1 MCISNIIIAFNF
13 KEKKA
18 LTCAIVTLDSN
29 KILDSDKNFQ
39 KFCSDTFQKKSLQEW
54 VPNDSKWSET
64 SRKRIVRMKIFLK
77 KL

>member
-29 KILDSDKNFQ
+29 KILDSKIFKNSAVTLL
-39 KFCSDTFQKKSLQEW
+39 KKKS
-54 VPNDSKWSET
+54 PGMGT
-64 SRKRIVRMKIFLK
+64 KRLEMV
-77 KL
+77 